1 MMALSVIQH
10 FLDWF
15 GWDHQKFRDHQE
27 NMIKF
32 VSKYCRCF
40 RNTFLLL
47 AITIAKSLWSLF
59 ILSVYVTTNFALS
72 ECKTWRHYCLTWIG
86 TPKHQKRAHW
96 YEVLVSSKL
105 VMAIEQCAIRRGDE
119 VIISVQRRSGK
130 LWVWKLPVVV
140 QIFGCYR
147 AVKRAGNWDCPVYLN
162 NGRLWSNSRW

>member
-10 FLDWF
+10 FLEWF

-72 ECKTWRHYCLTWIG
+72 ECKTWRHYWLTWIG

-96 YEVLVSSKL
+96 YKVLVSSKL
-105 VMAIEQCAIRRGDE
+105 VMDVEQCENTCYPLRRWVDHSSKTTEWETMGME
-119 VIISVQRRSGK
+119 ATSSGADFWLLLSCEK
-130 LWVWKLPVVV
+130 SWKLGLSGIP
-140 QIFGCYR
+140 Q
-147 AVKRAGNWDCPVYLN
+147 
-162 NGRLWSNSRW
+162 